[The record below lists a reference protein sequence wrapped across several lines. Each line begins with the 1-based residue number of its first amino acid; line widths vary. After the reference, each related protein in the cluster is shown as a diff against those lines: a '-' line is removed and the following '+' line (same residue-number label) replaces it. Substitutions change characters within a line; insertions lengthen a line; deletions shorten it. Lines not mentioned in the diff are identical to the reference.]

1 MFLECDF
8 GLHGPSSGGRRRRAG
23 GLILTQRFAAESV
36 GEFAGVLAGMVLA
49 SQRLDLSR
57 CPISGRRPDA
67 FRRKSDSQASALMN
81 THSSYTLASRP
92 QTSRVL
98 RAWAVLSRGT
108 FSGAI
113 FLTDVAL
120 IVAMSCLTGIA
131 YHLVAYGDPGSISSF
146 VRVGVLAASIFAIS
160 NLFRREYRLPNFF
173 AFKPHG
179 RRTIQLWNVTLICLL
194 MLGFLAQ
201 ISVEYSRGW
210 IVLFYVAT
218 LAALIVLRYVIVRIT
233 ALARASGLLSAQR
246 IFLLGTGAHVGAF
259 VNRYEPWTLGINIVG
274 CRFLTPVVAT
284 APDELRRAVL
294 DRDLAEAVAS
304 VRSLAPDAIFVLLPW
319 SATAT
324 IERCAETFLA
334 LPVEIH
340 LGPEQVLHK
349 FDEVKLS
356 TLGPVASLQLTRRPL
371 SRLEV
376 IQKRLFDLVFAAAA
390 LVLATP
396 LLILVAVLIRIDSA
410 GPIFFVQR
418 RFGFN
423 QQPFRIIKFRT
434 MRTLDDGAVIAQA
447 RPGDPRLTG
456 VGRWLRRWNI
466 DEIPQLFNVLT
477 GDMSLVGPRP
487 HALSHDREYERRIS
501 LYARRHNVK
510 PGITGWAQ
518 IHGLRGETDTEE
530 KMRKRVEHDLF
541 YIDNWSFWLDLKV
554 IARTVLSR
562 AAYQNAY

>member
-1 MFLECDF
+1 
-8 GLHGPSSGGRRRRAG
+8 
-23 GLILTQRFAAESV
+23 
-36 GEFAGVLAGMVLA
+36 
-49 SQRLDLSR
+49 
-57 CPISGRRPDA
+57 
-67 FRRKSDSQASALMN
+67 MN
-81 THSSYTLASRP
+81 THQSYTLASQP
-92 QTSRVL
+92 QTSRFL
-98 RAWAVLSRGT
+98 RVWAVLSRGT
-108 FSGAI
+108 FSGVI

-120 IVAMSCLTGIA
+120 IVAMSCFTGIA
-131 YHLVAYGDPGSISSF
+131 YHLVVYGDYGNVHSF
-146 VRVGVLAASIFAIS
+146 VQGGVLAACIFAIS

-173 AFKPHG
+173 SFKPHG

-194 MLGFLAQ
+194 MIGFLTQ
-201 ISVEYSRGW
+201 IGVTYSRAW
-210 IVLFYVAT
+210 IVLFYIVT
-218 LAALIVLRYVIVRIT
+218 LAALIVLRYVIVRIS
-233 ALARASGLLSAQR
+233 ALARAAGLLSAQR
-246 IFLLGTGAHVGAF
+246 IFLIGTGAHVGAF
-259 VNRYEPWTLGINIVG
+259 INRYEPWKLGINIVG

-284 APDELRRAVL
+284 ASTEVRRAML
-294 DRDLAEAVAS
+294 DGDLAEAVAS

-340 LGPEQVLHK
+340 LGPEQILHK

-371 SRLEV
+371 SRFEI
-376 IQKRLFDLVFAAAA
+376 IQKRMFDLIFAAAA

-396 LLILVAVLIRIDSA
+396 LLLLVAALIRLDSP

-418 RFGFN
+418 RYGFN

-434 MRTLDDGAVIAQA
+434 MCTLDDGSRQA
-447 RPGDPRLTG
+447 KRDDPRLTRI
-456 VGRWLRRWNI
+456 GRWLRRWNI

-487 HALSHDREYERRIS
+487 HPLPLDHEYQRRIL

-518 IHGLRGETDTEE
+518 INGYRGETDTDE
-530 KMRKRVEHDLF
+530 KMRNRVEYDHF
-541 YIDNWSFWLDLKV
+541 YIDNWSLWLDLK
-554 IARTVLSR
+554 IIGRTVLSR
-562 AAYQNAY
+562 TAYRNAF